1 LLADYG
7 YIGLLLAFA
16 IFFAVTTLLLPFSL
30 SLPARLT
37 HYFRRFQNYL
47 QTRYP
52 FLVRFMPPLPKF
64 PKFMQVVPYNPSAVK
79 SSTFECGMET
89 IGKAWVRFNFRYYFY
104 ALVFI
109 ALDVMVVFIYPW
121 AVELRGLGL
130 FGFIGILVFIFILFI
145 GYIYAWKK
153 KVLEWK

>member
-7 YIGLLLAFA
+7 YIGLLLALA

-37 HYFRRFQNYL
+37 IYYRRVQHYL
-47 QTRYP
+47 EIHYP
-52 FLVRFMPPLPKF
+52 FMTKFVPSLPKF
-64 PKFMQVVPYNPSAVK
+64 PRFMQVIPYHPGPAKDSP
-79 SSTFECGMET
+79 FECGMET
-89 IGKAWVRFNFRYYFY
+89 IGKSWMRFNFRYYYY

-121 AVELRGLGL
+121 AVELKGLGL
-130 FGFIGILVFIFILFI
+130 FGFIGILVLIFILFI
-145 GYIYAWKK
+145 GYLYAWKK

>member
-1 LLADYG
+1 MLANYG
-7 YIGLLLAFA
+7 YIGLLLAVA

-30 SLPARLT
+30 SLPARLVI
-37 HYFRRFQNYL
+37 YFRRLRQYL
-47 QTRYP
+47 LTNHP
-52 FLVRFMPPLPKF
+52 ILFNFLPSFPPPPRFM
-64 PKFMQVVPYNPSAVK
+64 QIVPYNPNPVK

-109 ALDVMVVFIYPW
+109 ALDVLVVFLYPW
-121 AVELRGLGL
+121 AVHLRELGL
-130 FGFIGILVFIFILFI
+130 FSFVTVLILVFIVLI
-145 GYIYAWKK
+145 GYLYAWKK